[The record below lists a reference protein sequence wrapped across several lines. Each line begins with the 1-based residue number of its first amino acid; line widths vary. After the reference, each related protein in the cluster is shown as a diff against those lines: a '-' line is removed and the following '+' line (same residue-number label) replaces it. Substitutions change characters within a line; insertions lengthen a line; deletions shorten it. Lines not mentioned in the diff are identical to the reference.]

1 MSAPS
6 VTAVRNL
13 IAKTG
18 AALSGKKR
26 NHDPVHRHS
35 YDVDSKQADVFR
47 PIGGGTV
54 ASGLGWADDMLQLA
68 EEYDI
73 THKKKGERGPLMAN
87 GIRVLKALLRKFL
100 NFKTGQLDPA
110 LTTLMT
116 ATGLSKAAVVD
127 ALKRLRKHGFLDW
140 VRRSEKV
147 GVKGEAGP
155 QRKQASNAYFC
166 DLSAMAK
173 AVRQRFLDLREARR
187 RRAIAS
193 EASRTGTPVPC
204 LQPQKPADPE
214 MEALLGQISLGLGAR
229 V

>member
-1 MSAPS
+1 MSGPS
-6 VTAVRNL
+6 VRDVRRL

-26 NHDPVHRHS
+26 RHDPVHRHS

-54 ASGLGWADDMLQLA
+54 AGGLGWADDMLRLA

-73 THKKKGERGPLMAN
+73 INKKKGERGPLMAN
-87 GIRVLKALLRKFL
+87 GIRVLKALLRKFMD
-100 NFKTGQLDPA
+100 FRTGQLDPA
-110 LTTLMT
+110 ITTLMG
-116 ATGLSKAAVVD
+116 ATGLSKSAVVD
-127 ALKRLRKHGFLDW
+127 ALKRLKAHGFLDW

-173 AVRQRFLDLREARR
+173 AVRMRFQNLREARR
-187 RRAIAS
+187 RRTLAVAAQVS
-193 EASRTGTPVPC
+193 GSPVAPT
-204 LQPQKPADPE
+204 QPQKTDNPE
-214 MEALLGQISLGLGAR
+214 LEAVLGQIELGLGAR